1 MFSDL
6 TKYLVLFT
14 LVLFVASDNIVRVK
28 RNDIDLPTCIEKF
41 NVHRDKIIRTQDSQN
56 MGAKY
61 LNELDLGSR
70 EECLHLC
77 CETENCDVFVF
88 EEKNSGSCYLFQC
101 GPPEDFKCK
110 FTHHVN
116 YSSAILSINR
126 HLPDLESQIK
136 LTKHEQDLN
145 KLRKTDIESEA
156 PVHLVP
162 DIRTTPSTT
171 TTTISPIREII
182 PITKNSK
189 VAEEDPKC
197 TRFQFECRSTRECIA
212 IYNACDGIPQC
223 ADGSDEGPELGCPE
237 SSITTATAL
246 PVVHVNNVPIQPLL
260 QVRYDANIQQPQLPI
275 PQPNMYLQQ
284 PQPPRDQPQILTPS
298 IQRNP
303 ETGDYMHASGS
314 MNVNPRLQYESP
326 LQPYVPQLPA
336 MQGQPNWIGHQSNQM
351 PPQIPQYADKAS
363 RIFNHKES
371 GFQVPDG
378 QEIRYNKY
386 KGAMQ
391 YLHRALGYSSAS
403 NTAGQASAAYPKVGN
418 YYPENSYR
426 QPIQQENWPSDDGIY
441 EQRNA
446 QENIQNREQ
455 KIDYKPNLGRQQISN
470 TVRNDEG
477 TNPKHVQEQ
486 LAHDLKHSKENM
498 EHAKIDTSKV
508 KITKHLHH
516 EEEQYP
522 DVVAYKLSGADDL
535 EDGIAHT
542 QKGAVLSVSLGLII
556 TFIMAVLI
564 GCRLKVVRRRIRKGG
579 KAYAHDADFLVNG
592 MYL

>member
-6 TKYLVLFT
+6 VKYLVLFT
-14 LVLFVASDNIVRVK
+14 FLLFVASDNIVRVK
-28 RNDIDLPTCIEKF
+28 RNDIDLPMCIEKF

-145 KLRKTDIESEA
+145 KLRKSDMEPEA
-156 PVHLVP
+156 PAHLVP
-162 DIRTTPSTT
+162 DVRTTPSTT

-189 VAEEDPKC
+189 VTAEDPKC

-275 PQPNMYLQQ
+275 PQQNMYLQQ
-284 PQPPRDQPQILTPS
+284 PQLPRDQPPILTPS
-298 IQRNP
+298 IQRNSP
-303 ETGDYMHASGS
+303 ETADYMHSSGS

-378 QEIRYNKY
+378 QEI
-386 KGAMQ
+386 
-391 YLHRALGYSSAS
+391 SS
-403 NTAGQASAAYPKVGN
+403 GSAAYPKGGN
-418 YYPENSYR
+418 YYPENTYR

-441 EQRNA
+441 EQRSA
-446 QENIQNREQ
+446 QENIQNRDQ
-455 KIDYKPNLGRQQISN
+455 KIDYKANLGRQQISN

-498 EHAKIDTSKV
+498 EHAKIDNSKV
-508 KITKHLHH
+508 KITKHSHH

-535 EDGIAHT
+535 EDGMAHT

-564 GCRLKVVRRRIRKGG
+564 GCRLKVVRRRIRKNG
-579 KAYAHDADFLVNG
+579 KSYAHDADFLVNG